1 MKKTHLILLLAA
13 AVCLMAACNS
23 GENESKP
30 EPVSTEVS
38 GNTAEHTPT
47 GYLFESNGVT
57 FGVGSASADVIDKLG
72 AQTGEPYTSNSC
84 AFNGKDTVY
93 YFGSFEVSAN
103 DETGDFVIYSVY
115 LKDDSVSTKE
125 GAYIGMTPE
134 EVKAIYGEP
143 AESSDGGF
151 SYVKEGMKLN
161 FFLKDG
167 AVSAIS
173 YYVNN

>member
-1 MKKTHLILLLAA
+1 MKKTLLILLLAA

-57 FGVGSASADVIDKLG
+57 FGVGSAAADVIDKLG

-84 AFNGKDTVY
+84 A
-93 YFGSFEVSAN
+93 SA
-103 DETGDFVIYSVY
+103 IYSVTLHKSENQPTGISDIIADSNKPANANGKY
-115 LKDDSVSTKE
+115 LEDNRV
-125 GAYIGMTPE
+125 
-134 EVKAIYGEP
+134 V
-143 AESSDGGF
+143 
-151 SYVKEGMKLN
+151 VV
-161 FFLKDG
+161 KDG
-167 AVSAIS
+167 HKYLTSGQRIR
-173 YYVNN
+173 